1 VLTVFVATSDRASTL
16 KRVLSSYTEL
26 IAPSGGWKLVLIHNG
41 PDDGSAQVARSFSGR
56 LPLVIVSA
64 KRRGKNRALN
74 RGLRE
79 LEGDLAVFSDDD
91 CLPDSD
97 WLVRLRA
104 AADSRPEYAVF
115 GGAIAPLWTR
125 EPEDWIVRSLPLGPG
140 PTFALTNPAWDEGPC
155 DPARVWGPNMAI
167 RAEAFRKGFRFD
179 EDRGPNGS
187 ETYAMG
193 GETELTLRLAIAERL
208 RCWHCADA
216 RVRHIVTPAMMTKRW
231 ILRRSFRLGRCL
243 FRETRQ
249 RDAAR
254 DSRAY
259 RPPAAIHRYLA
270 RNIAALM
277 VSHTGNRWFG
287 TRWHLCLG
295 AGWAYEAVS
304 ARRKEP

>member
-1 VLTVFVATSDRASTL
+1 MLTVFVATSDRAFTL
-16 KRVLSSYTEL
+16 QRVLSSYTEL
-26 IAPSGGWKLVLIHNG
+26 IPPSGGWKLVLIHNG

-64 KRRGKNRALN
+64 TRRGKNRALN

-140 PTFALTNPAWDEGPC
+140 PMFALTDPAWDEGPC

-208 RCWHCADA
+208 GCWHCPDA

-231 ILRRSFRLGRCL
+231 ILRRCFRLGRCL

-249 RDAAR
+249 RGAAY
-254 DSRAY
+254 SYAY

-277 VSHTGNRWFG
+277 VSPRGNRWLG

-304 ARRKEP
+304 ARRQEP

>member
-1 VLTVFVATSDRASTL
+1 MLTVFVATSQRASTL
-16 KRVLSSYTEL
+16 RRVLSSYTEL
-26 IAPSGGWKLVLIHNG
+26 IPPKGGWKLVLIHNG
-41 PDDGSAQVARSFSGR
+41 ADDGSAEVARSFSTR
-56 LPLVIVSA
+56 LPLVIVSEP
-64 KRRGKNRALN
+64 RRGKNRALN

-104 AADSRPEYAVF
+104 AAGSLPEYTVF

-125 EPEDWIVRSLPLGPG
+125 EPDDWILRLPLGPM
-140 PTFALTNPAWDEGPC
+140 FALTDPASNEGPC

-208 RCWHCADA
+208 MCWHCADA
-216 RVRHIVTPAMMTKRW
+216 RVRHIVTPAMMSKRW
-231 ILRRSFRLGRCL
+231 ILRRSFRFGRCL
-243 FRETRQ
+243 FRESRQ
-249 RDAAR
+249 RGAAR
-254 DSRAY
+254 DSYVHRT
-259 RPPAAIHRYLA
+259 PAAIHRYLV
-270 RNIAALM
+270 RKIAALM
-277 VSHTGNRWFG
+277 VSRTGNRWFG
-287 TRWHLCLG
+287 TSWHLCLG
-295 AGWAYEAVS
+295 AGWLFEAVS
-304 ARRKEP
+304 ARSEAP